1 MFCSSE
7 KKGCDV
13 ILWEVVWSECLLSLN
28 VPTTC
33 NSFSMHCIAFTINQ
47 TYCGKCM
54 KKKPNNCTGG
64 GGSRIWVGGSCPA
77 GTACSTSPR
86 DLHVEHRRWVGSC
99 GLLSHFL
106 VLLRPRPVGLIIY
119 HCCRRDNPVVC
130 VQAESSTE
138 HVS

>member
-54 KKKPNNCTGG
+54 KKKTITAQVVEGVEYGWGG
-64 GGSRIWVGGSCPA
+64 GCPA

>member
-1 MFCSSE
+1 MFRSSE

-54 KKKPNNCTGG
+54 KKKTITAQVVEGVEYGG
-64 GGSRIWVGGSCPA
+64 GRAALQEQPA
-77 GTACSTSPR
+77 AHRHEISTWSIE
-86 DLHVEHRRWVGSC
+86 DG
-99 GLLSHFL
+99 
-106 VLLRPRPVGLIIY
+106 
-119 HCCRRDNPVVC
+119 
-130 VQAESSTE
+130 
-138 HVS
+138 

>member
-1 MFCSSE
+1 MFRSSE

-64 GGSRIWVGGSCPA
+64 GGSRIWGGLPCRNSLQHIA
-77 GTACSTSPR
+77 TRSPR
-86 DLHVEHRRWVGSC
+86 GAQKMGRFMWAPVPLPSPAQTPPCRFNNIS
-99 GLLSHFL
+99 LLS
-106 VLLRPRPVGLIIY
+106 P
-119 HCCRRDNPVVC
+119 
-130 VQAESSTE
+130 
-138 HVS
+138 

>member
-1 MFCSSE
+1 MCFVPLK

-54 KKKPNNCTGG
+54 KKKHNNCTGG
-64 GGSRIWVGGSCPA
+64 GGSRIWVGGGAALQEQPA
-77 GTACSTSPR
+77 AHRHEISTWSIE
-86 DLHVEHRRWVGSC
+86 DG
-99 GLLSHFL
+99 
-106 VLLRPRPVGLIIY
+106 
-119 HCCRRDNPVVC
+119 
-130 VQAESSTE
+130 
-138 HVS
+138 